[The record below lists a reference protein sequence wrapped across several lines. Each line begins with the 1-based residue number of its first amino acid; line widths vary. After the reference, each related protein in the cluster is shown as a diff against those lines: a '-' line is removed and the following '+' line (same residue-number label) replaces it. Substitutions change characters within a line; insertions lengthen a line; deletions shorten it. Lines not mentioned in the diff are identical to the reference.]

1 MTSSKRLHYI
11 ASGTSYMRLHSK
23 RNTSE
28 GPENASY
35 ISNLLARVKSSSRNH
50 EFGLLYNAFTEPSFG
65 EKFTYLKGYDH
76 VHADSGGLQIIT
88 QGKTITDDLKDQVY
102 KNQAKYSQLGM
113 CFDEIPIGTLNA
125 TSGRNDVNN
134 RWFKPE
140 EMEHYARAT
149 GKNIKRQIEI
159 FHEQDSSCKPIL
171 IAQGNCYDTYLK
183 WVDYVLDEIPTSDHK
198 YIGGV
203 AMGAAALGT
212 GPLEDIERAFIF
224 SQLPMDKSHL
234 HILGVGASRRMLPYM
249 VFMQNGSYDGVT
261 VSYDSTTHTSGVELG
276 LFYLSSRETLSFT
289 RKFDRDYETLYN
301 EVSTLGTLDGIDVK
315 AFHEIMNYGYTRYV
329 EELGKKDFDYMRV
342 RTSFTVKSIMNFV
355 AYMDDLYE
363 SKQAVLNAAIESK
376 MHGPI
381 KHLYD
386 VKTKQD
392 WDYWL
397 SHFSRAVKSNRV
409 KSGELSALDANVSV
423 ASVPVKKVNKRPTK
437 PQSLDELF

>member
-1 MTSSKRLHYI
+1 
-11 ASGTSYMRLHSK
+11 MRLHSK

-28 GPENASY
+28 GPENAAY
-35 ISNLLARVKSSSRNH
+35 ISELLSRVKKSSRNH

-65 EKFTYLKGYDH
+65 EKFKYLSGFDH
-76 VHADSGGLQIIT
+76 THADSGGLQIIT
-88 QGKTITDDLKDQVY
+88 QGKSITDELKDQVY
-102 KNQAKYSQLGM
+102 RNQAKNADLGM

-125 TSGRNDVNN
+125 TSGRNDVDN
-134 RWFKPE
+134 RWFKPD
-140 EMEHYARAT
+140 EMEHYARET
-149 GKNIKRQIEI
+149 GRNIKRQIEI
-159 FHEQDSSCKPIL
+159 FHEEGSACKPIL
-171 IAQGNCYDTYLK
+171 IAQGNCYETYMK
-183 WVDYVLDEIPTSDHK
+183 WVEYALDEIPKSDHK

-224 SQLPMDKSHL
+224 SQLPIDKSHL
-234 HILGVGASRRMLPYM
+234 HILGVGAARRMLPYM
-249 VFMQNGSYDGVT
+249 VFMQNGAYNGVT

-276 LFYLSSRETLSFT
+276 LFYLSTRETLSFT
-289 RKFDRDYETLYN
+289 RAFDRNYETLYN
-301 EVSTLGTLDGIDVK
+301 EVATLGTLDGIDVR
-315 AFHEIMNYGYTRYV
+315 AFHEVMNYGYTRYV

-342 RTSFTVKSIMNFV
+342 RTSFTMKSIMNFV
-355 AYMDDLYE
+355 DYMDDLYE
-363 SKQAVLNAAIESK
+363 KKDVVLAAAIDAK

-409 KSGELSALDANVSV
+409 QVGA
-423 ASVPVKKVNKRPTK
+423 
-437 PQSLDELF
+437 PQSLAADVIKPTEEYKKPKPKKTTSNSLEDLL